1 MHRPAARRQLL
12 TAAPAA
18 AQTKQLATHTDA
30 TARRRYA
37 GHYELLNTVS
47 NDVILTFLKLLA
59 KVKKPRLIDFL
70 AGLCV
75 CLRSVRLTAGVCR
88 RRH

>member
-1 MHRPAARRQLL
+1 M
-12 TAAPAA
+12 
-18 AQTKQLATHTDA
+18 
-30 TARRRYA
+30 
-37 GHYELLNTVS
+37 S

-75 CLRSVRLTAGVCR
+75 CLRSVRVTADVGGATERLTLLPCASKFATVPSCTR
-88 RRH
+88 RPATDRVLRMVMRNSQRQR

>member
-1 MHRPAARRQLL
+1 M
-12 TAAPAA
+12 
-18 AQTKQLATHTDA
+18 
-30 TARRRYA
+30 
-37 GHYELLNTVS
+37 S

-75 CLRSVRLTAGVCR
+75 CLRSVYKPNVGGTMSRLKPRACASKFATVPSCVFSR
-88 RRH
+88 RRRPCTDRVLRMVMRNRQRQQ